1 MEGNTQSPGGRV
13 AVELQHRLR
22 IGPLDRLLINAVVD
36 TRSRVEGALSEKDL
50 DAAVKE
56 FVRLNGRRHQSYFH
70 AGFRDAIFDRQPA
83 RLPADNDVRRRWYW
97 TGMIL
102 GWARTESWRRIERA
116 YDERQ
121 TVKALGDGADRPSRC
136 AGIQIVTALKSR
148 GREAELPRFVSEK
161 LARRP
166 RVHQLLLEAG
176 TKVYDAEPELARRI
190 FALLIACTGKRKVHA
205 KVAAQ
210 APTVQRRMAHC
221 LRLLGEHREAE
232 ELLRGILEEQDA
244 DNKAMVH
251 ADLGLLRGH
260 FLLLDDV
267 RIPSDAKARQDIVD
281 RLRMGKDEFQAAA
294 AVENAAYAA
303 HGHYCLGVLALASAN
318 GADAPQFETAHGHLE
333 RARGHFNSARDAYPP
348 SLVARTELYVG
359 VAKAQRH
366 TAQDVQHAARLLLS
380 GLGAGAEMPTH
391 FIRDTLEALALSD
404 VAIADVAGAMLAAG
418 RDEALDVLAGMEI
431 DAPSVAHLVA
441 TKLYERAHR
450 QSRSRMS
457 RAADLRLALAR
468 FLHANDVDESQR
480 VLDELEALAI
490 DGIGVDG
497 FLEVLDV
504 RKRYD
509 PAWNADDAATARHR
523 LLDAKG
529 DYVGALAALRDGFFR
544 SLQDLDSAA
553 ATLDW
558 AASRDLAESDY
569 EDMRRA
575 YERAYAAA
583 GPKADQPQDARK
595 DVAVLIVGGDESHA
609 KANGR
614 VASEIAQQDA
624 GVSVDF
630 VVIDWTANW
639 TPRLD
644 EVARR
649 LPDFDAVVLLRF
661 VRTTFGRHVRRLC
674 SQHDVPVVP
683 LLSGGGTAR
692 IRAVL
697 RAAAAARGVAMT

>member
-13 AVELQHRLR
+13 AVELQRRLR
-22 IGPLDRLLINAVVD
+22 IGALDRLLINAVVD

-70 AGFRDAIFDRQPA
+70 AGFRDAIFNRPPA
-83 RLPADNDVRRRWYW
+83 SLPADNDVRRRWYW

-121 TVKALGDGADRPSRC
+121 TVRALGDGADRPSRR

-190 FALLIACTGKRKVHA
+190 FALLIACTDKRKVRA

-232 ELLRGILEEQDA
+232 ELLRGILDGQSA

-251 ADLGLLRGH
+251 ADLGLLQGH

-267 RIPSDAKARQDIVD
+267 QIPSDAKARQDIVD
-281 RLRMGKDEFQAAA
+281 RLRMGKGEFQAAI

-318 GADAPQFETAHGHLE
+318 GADDPQFETAHGHLE
-333 RARGHFNSARDAYPP
+333 RARGHFNSARSEYPP

-366 TAQDVQHAARLLLS
+366 TAQDVQHAAHLLQSALRAS
-380 GLGAGAEMPTH
+380 AEMPTH

-404 VAIADVAGAMLAAG
+404 VAIADVARAMLAAG
-418 RDEALDVLAGMEI
+418 GDEALDVLAGMGI
-431 DAPSVAHLVA
+431 DAPSVEHLVA

-450 QSRSRMS
+450 QSRSRVS

-497 FLEVLDV
+497 FLEVIDV
-504 RKRYD
+504 RERYD
-509 PAWNADDAATARHR
+509 PAWDADDAAMAKHR

-529 DYVGALAALRDGFFR
+529 DYVGALAALRDSFFR
-544 SLQDLDSAA
+544 NIQDDLVSAA
-553 ATLDW
+553 AILDW
-558 AASRDLAESDY
+558 ATSRDLVEGDY
-569 EDMRRA
+569 EDMHRA
-575 YERAYAAA
+575 YIAAKPKTDDTRPHYA
-583 GPKADQPQDARK
+583 RRE
-595 DVAVLIVGGDESHA
+595 VAVLVVGGDESHA
-609 KANGR
+609 KANDR
-614 VASEIAQQDA
+614 VASGIAQQDA
-624 GVSVDF
+624 GVSVGF
-630 VVIDWTANW
+630 VTIDWTANW
-639 TPRLD
+639 KPRLD

-661 VRTTFGRHVRRLC
+661 MRTTFGQHVRRLC
-674 SQHDVPVVP
+674 SQHGVQWRFCY
-683 LLSGGGTAR
+683 SGGDKAR
-692 IRAVL
+692 VRAVL
-697 RAAAAARGVAMT
+697 EVAAAARGVAMT